1 MPYQNRA
8 QLDSTEAPRQTEYM
22 ASRPLRDEILSLP
35 SEARLR
41 LLEEV
46 WDSLDDP
53 HAVPVPDWH
62 RETLESR
69 LRDPAEQPSESWD
82 ELKKRLK
89 TP

>member
-1 MPYQNRA
+1 M
-8 QLDSTEAPRQTEYM
+8 
-22 ASRPLRDEILSLP
+22 LRDEILSLP

-46 WDSLDDP
+46 WDSLDP

-69 LRDPAEQPSESWD
+69 RRDPSEQPSESWD
-82 ELKKRLK
+82 KLKQRLKKG
-89 TP
+89 

>member
-1 MPYQNRA
+1 M
-8 QLDSTEAPRQTEYM
+8 APRL
-22 ASRPLRDEILSLP
+22 LRDGILSLP

-69 LRDPAEQPSESWD
+69 LRNPSEQPSESWD
-82 ELKKRLK
+82 KLKQRLK
-89 TP
+89 TQ

>member
-1 MPYQNRA
+1 
-8 QLDSTEAPRQTEYM
+8 M

-53 HAVPVPDWH
+53 QAVPVPDWH

-69 LRDPAEQPSESWD
+69 VRDPSEQPSESWD
-82 ELKKRLK
+82 ELKQRLK
-89 TP
+89 SP